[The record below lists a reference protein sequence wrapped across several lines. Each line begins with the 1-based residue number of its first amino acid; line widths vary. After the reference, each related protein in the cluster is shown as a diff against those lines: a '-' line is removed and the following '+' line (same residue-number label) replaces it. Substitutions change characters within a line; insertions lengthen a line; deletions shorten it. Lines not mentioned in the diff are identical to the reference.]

1 MRDQLLNVQLLTA
14 TREML
19 PEWPSGQFSAIDGRR
34 LNREILPEWPSGQFS
49 AIESSPV
56 LKSQFEIVMS
66 FAGPSKWS
74 PSVLKP
80 LLSIT
85 HPDTATWPT
94 FESRIWNAGALT
106 TTTFS
111 MVMWSKFIRLMPQK

>member
-19 PEWPSGQFSAIDGRR
+19 PEWPSG
-34 LNREILPEWPSGQFS
+34 EFS

-56 LKSQFEIVMS
+56 VKSQFEIVMS
-66 FAGPSKWS
+66 FAGPSKCS

-80 LLSIT
+80 WLFIT
-85 HPDTATWPT
+85 HPDTATLPT
-94 FESRIWNAGALT
+94 FESRMWYAGVFT

-111 MVMWSKFIRLMPQK
+111 TIMLSKFIRLMPKYQATLLPCRVPLVEFPSKPFP